1 MKNMI
6 NKIKTNPLSFAYFV
20 IFVALLILCSLFP
33 YTGDDWAWGS
43 ALGIERL
50 KTWFD
55 NYSGRYVGNLI
66 VLALTRSNILK
77 TVVMSGTV
85 TGIIVLINNITKKQK
100 GAVWI
105 ITLLLVF
112 MPVGLLKQSIVWTSG
127 FANYATSIFF
137 ILLYVYYSRGIY
149 EKKPPKYPL
158 WHILPM
164 FVLGFV
170 SSLIVEH
177 ITLYSVVLA
186 IFVLVYAIVKF
197 KKVYASFVSYLA
209 GTVGGT
215 VLMFSNSVYHNVVS
229 GNDSYRTIGDNG
241 IVSTVKRAFSAYL
254 DTISPEG
261 FFKNFVL
268 NAIIAAVCVILWHSL
283 KNKLSSKA
291 KIIGELSLTVIVM
304 YAGFSLMFGVGRL
317 YPDERYKLLQGFATA
332 VYILAMF
339 VFLVV
344 LPLTGDKK
352 AKILFMYFSIGCMIA
367 PLFVVTPIGS
377 RCFFASYVM
386 MIVLVVELFSNV
398 DDAVKQS
405 VAKYSKTAMI
415 VSSVGLL
422 YLLYV
427 YSSIYVADVH
437 RIEKAQTDSQ
447 TKTVIKVKKLPYED
461 YVWCSDL
468 QNDEWKNRF
477 KAFNGIDENV
487 KIKVVE
493 RNN

>member
-1 MKNMI
+1 MKNMV
-6 NKIKTNPLSFAYFV
+6 NKIKTNPLPFAYFV

-77 TVVMSGTV
+77 TVAMSGTV
-85 TGIIVLINNITKKQK
+85 TGIIALINNITKKQR

-127 FANYATSIFF
+127 FANYSTSIFF
-137 ILLYVYYSRGIY
+137 ILLYIYYSCGIY
-149 EKKPPKYPL
+149 EKEPPKYPL

-215 VLMFSNSVYHNVVS
+215 VLMFSNSVYHSVVS
-229 GNDSYRTIGDNG
+229 GNDGYRTIGDNG

-268 NAIIAAVCVILWHSL
+268 NVFIAAVCVILWHSL
-283 KNKLSSKA
+283 KNKLSLKTR
-291 KIIGELSLTVIVM
+291 IIGELSLTVIVM

-386 MIVLVVELFSNV
+386 MIALVVELFSNV
-398 DDAVKQS
+398 DDVVKQS

-415 VSSVGLL
+415 VSLVGLL

-427 YSSIYVADVH
+427 YSSIYVANVH
-437 RIEKAQTDSQ
+437 RIEKAKIDSQ

-461 YVWCSDL
+461 YVWCSQL

-477 KAFNGIDENV
+477 KAFNGIDKNV

-493 RNN
+493 RKK